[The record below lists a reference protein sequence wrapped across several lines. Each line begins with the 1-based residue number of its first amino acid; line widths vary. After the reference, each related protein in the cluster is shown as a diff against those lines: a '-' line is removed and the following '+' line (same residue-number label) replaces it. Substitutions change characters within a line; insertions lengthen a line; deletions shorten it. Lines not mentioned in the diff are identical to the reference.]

1 MGATP
6 PGSAGH
12 RCLTIFAGGVPLLLQ
27 PTENCN
33 IRWNIAGPLLTIDSK
48 KRMESVFWYDA
59 SFSRTAWHP
68 PDRSD
73 LAQNSLRQSKKYQE
87 ATLTPRIASL
97 RLINTHGM
105 PVPLSG
111 DRRSQTQ
118 PFLAGQCLTWPEP
131 QISGKKIY
139 FFSEKSSL
147 KIGSDC
153 NFLRFSQNLKPKDVS
168 LS

>member
-1 MGATP
+1 MGATA

-33 IRWNIAGPLLTIDSK
+33 IRWNIAWPLLTIDSK
-48 KRMESVFWYDA
+48 KRIESVFWYDA

-68 PDRSD
+68 PGRSD
-73 LAQNSLRQSKKYQE
+73 LAQNSLRRSKKSQQ
-87 ATLTPRIASL
+87 ATLSPRVASL
-97 RLINTHGM
+97 RLVSTHGM

-118 PFLAGQCLTWPEP
+118 PYLAGQCLTWPEP
-131 QISGKKIY
+131 QISGKNVD
-139 FFSEKSSL
+139 FFQKNPVYKSIL
-147 KIGSDC
+147 TVTFWDIW
-153 NFLRFSQNLKPKDVS
+153 
-168 LS
+168 